1 MRSLCRCLAQVYC
14 EPLFSDQRLRGN
26 MMRLSTFTVTCGLV
40 VLLSTNLV
48 FAQSASDANTPEP
61 TGSTSKSAIRAQNRQ
76 LSKAVRHALYAT
88 KGLSSSNIAV
98 LVKGGVVS
106 LVGTVPDSS
115 QIQLA
120 GDAAKRVPQVQ
131 SVDNR
136 IVLEE
141 EGAQ

>member
-1 MRSLCRCLAQVYC
+1 
-14 EPLFSDQRLRGN
+14 
-26 MMRLSTFTVTCGLV
+26 MMRLSNLAAACGLV
-40 VLLSTNLV
+40 ALLSTNLA
-48 FAQSASDANTPEP
+48 FAQSASAANTPDSS
-61 TGSTSKSAIRAQNRQ
+61 GSTSKSAIRAQNRQ

-115 QIQLA
+115 QIQLV

>member
-1 MRSLCRCLAQVYC
+1 
-14 EPLFSDQRLRGN
+14 

-40 VLLSTNLV
+40 ALLSTDLA
-48 FAQSASDANTPEP
+48 FAQTASDANTAQP
-61 TGSTSKSAIRAQNRQ
+61 TGSTSKSSIRAQNRQ

-88 KGLSSSNIAV
+88 KGLTSSNIAV
-98 LVKGGVVS
+98 LVKGGAVS